1 MMCCI
6 VYGSFVIKR
15 LDHIV
20 LSVFC
25 SPKLLSV
32 DSPDGSHRKQMQVDW
47 LIEYSLY
54 MHAMR
59 MTHKMPLVLQ
69 TPHSRRIW

>member
-1 MMCCI
+1 MCCI
-6 VYGSFVIKR
+6 VYGSFSIKR

-32 DSPDGSHRKQMQVDW
+32 DSPDGSHRKQMQIDW
-47 LIEYSLY
+47 LIEYS
-54 MHAMR
+54 
-59 MTHKMPLVLQ
+59 
-69 TPHSRRIW
+69 